1 MPGLRFE
8 NNVTYGE
15 LHYAAYLLIL
25 TKNTCHKGNELTN
38 ELII

>member
-25 TKNTCHKGNELTN
+25 TKIHATKATN
-38 ELII
+38 